1 LAIWGPPVA
10 AAGVERR
17 VAKLRQPLG
26 KKEPPYARQTRRVDR
41 CGYRPFIDSAIP
53 SETAILRPA
62 APIRVMSLRATH
74 ERENMKLIIGR
85 PDETEVVLA
94 EQVNGAWKP
103 NPNIASEMVSFLQG
117 ADPEQFEMW
126 VEEPE

>member
-1 LAIWGPPVA
+1 MRLADT
-10 AAGVERR
+10 
-17 VAKLRQPLG
+17 Q
-26 KKEPPYARQTRRVDR
+26 
-41 CGYRPFIDSAIP
+41 CGS
-53 SETAILRPA
+53 LRPWA
-62 APIRVMSLRATH
+62 VYRLCHPIRNSHTAPTAPIRVMSLRATQ

>member
-1 LAIWGPPVA
+1 MPGLFGFDLIGDLEGWHHPGMA
-10 AAGVERR
+10 AAGF
-17 VAKLRQPLG
+17 LRSAP
-26 KKEPPYARQTRRVDR
+26 DR
-41 CGYRPFIDSAIP
+41 GCGSRAPGRFIDSAIADK
-53 SETAILRPA
+53 TAIVPQRHRFGGVA
-62 APIRVMSLRATH
+62 AQPNRGQT
-74 ERENMKLIIGR
+74 MKLIIGR

-94 EQVNGAWKP
+94 EEVNGSWKP

>member
-1 LAIWGPPVA
+1 MWIA
-10 AAGVERR
+10 AAVGSLSTLPSHQ
-17 VAKLRQPLG
+17 KQPYCADSTDSGDVL
-26 KKEPPYARQTRRVDR
+26 AR
-41 CGYRPFIDSAIP
+41 
-53 SETAILRPA
+53 
-62 APIRVMSLRATH
+62 
-74 ERENMKLIIGR
+74 NMKLIIGR

-94 EQVNGAWKP
+94 EQVDGAWKP

>member
-1 LAIWGPPVA
+1 
-10 AAGVERR
+10 
-17 VAKLRQPLG
+17 
-26 KKEPPYARQTRRVDR
+26 
-41 CGYRPFIDSAIP
+41 
-53 SETAILRPA
+53 
-62 APIRVMSLRATH
+62 
-74 ERENMKLIIGR
+74 MKLIIGR